1 MKHIIRN
8 ILIAIG
14 SIYVLSLAN
23 GGFTYSGDYKTLLLA
38 GFVMF
43 FLDTIVEPILN
54 IIFIP
59 INFLTAG
66 VFKWII
72 AVGLFYALVYF
83 VPAVHINS
91 WPFPGYTLQIPNIY
105 TIRLPAYHFAF
116 WPNLVL
122 LSFMYNF
129 IAGTFKWLCSD

>member
-14 SIYVLSLAN
+14 GIYLLTFLNS
-23 GGFTYSGDYKTLLLA
+23 GFTYSGDYRTLLLA

-66 VFKWII
+66 LFKWIV

-83 VPAVHINS
+83 VPAIHISS
-91 WPFPGYTLQIPNIY
+91 WFFSGYSLVVPKFNTIHIPSYN
-105 TIRLPAYHFAF
+105 FAF

-129 IAGTFKWLCSD
+129 VVGWLKWLCSD

>member
-8 ILIAIG
+8 ILIAVG
-14 SIYVLSLAN
+14 TIYLLTYLN
-23 GGFTYSGDYKTLLLA
+23 GGFTYSGDYRTLFLA

-66 VFKWII
+66 IFKWVV

-83 VPAVHINS
+83 VPAVHIS
-91 WPFPGYTLQIPNIY
+91 QWTFPGYSLVVPRLNTVQIPSY
-105 TIRLPAYHFAF
+105 TFAF

-122 LSFMYNF
+122 LSFTYNF
-129 IAGTFKWLCSD
+129 IAGLLKWLCSD